1 MIASRLVTLSFY
13 SGLVFLAGCSQ
24 SVKEEKIKPVL
35 FSGGL
40 SSAQCEFRDGAEGQ
54 LVLLGRVVL
63 AKDKLV
69 DAGIYIQNGIIQE
82 IGEPDKVSK
91 NHVSAYQLKCKNA
104 FFSPGLINA
113 HEHTSYSFDFP
124 NSAMHNDYIHRDE
137 WREGG
142 GREILPPAKATT
154 DNSIKVWVELRHL
167 LSGSTTVAGS
177 SGINGVIRNVNSSP
191 TVDFF
196 QVDLATFP
204 FGSQSLIDL
213 DPLCKD
219 STLPLPAPRFTK
231 DVPLTVPYV
240 PHIGEGRNCVATKE
254 VDAYLAYLDKN
265 PSRKY
270 SLIHGVMINESHYSS
285 LQKNNVSVIWSPRSN
300 VALYG
305 MSLNPI
311 PLIEHRIPVA
321 MGTDWSPS
329 GSFNMFEEM
338 RCGKD
343 YTSAKS
349 SRAVTDKELW
359 EMSTVNGAV
368 ALGVN
373 DKVGSIAV
381 GKTADII
388 VVNDPDNSG
397 ISNISKKQVSD
408 VLAVFINGHL
418 MAGEQKAI
426 TGDWIKSACPSQYG
440 SKFICI
446 DFPKDY
452 QKTFDEIVTTNKAS
466 VDLLSLDKQASCTI
480 H

>member
-1 MIASRLVTLSFY
+1 MTSSRLATLIFY
-13 SGLVFLAGCSQ
+13 SGLVILVGCSN

-40 SSAQCEFRDGAEGQ
+40 SNGQCEFREGVDGQ
-54 LVLLGRVVL
+54 LVLLGRVAL

-69 DAGIYIQNGIIQE
+69 DAGIYIQDGIIQE

-91 NHVSAYQLKCKNA
+91 NHTSAYQLKCKNA

-113 HEHTSYSFDFP
+113 HEHTSFSFDFP
-124 NSAMHNDYIHRDE
+124 KSAMQHDYIHRDE
-137 WREGG
+137 WRKGG
-142 GREILPPAKATT
+142 GRAIEPESVDTKDGAV
-154 DNSIKVWVELRHL
+154 KVWVELRHL
-167 LSGSTTVAGS
+167 VSGSTTVAGS
-177 SGINGVIRNVNSSP
+177 SGINGVVRNINSSP

-204 FGSQSLIDL
+204 FGPQSLIDL

-219 STLPLPAPRFTK
+219 STLPLPTPRFTK
-231 DVPLTVPYV
+231 DVLLTAPYV
-240 PHIGEGRNCVATKE
+240 PHVGEGRNCVATKE

-270 SLIHGVMINESHYSS
+270 SLIHGVMINKNHYSS

-305 MSLNPI
+305 TSLNPI
-311 PLIEHRIPVA
+311 PLIENHISVA

-343 YTSAKS
+343 YTRAKS
-349 SRAVTDKELW
+349 SRAVADEELW

-397 ISNISKKQVSD
+397 ISTISRKQVSD

-426 TGDWIKSACPSQYG
+426 AGDWIKSACPSQYG

-446 DFPKDY
+446 DFPKSY
-452 QKTFDEIVTTNKAS
+452 QKTFDEIIAANKAS
-466 VDLLSLDKQASCTI
+466 VDLLSVDKQASCII

>member
-1 MIASRLVTLSFY
+1 MTSSRLATLIFY
-13 SGLVFLAGCSQ
+13 SGLVILVGCSNR
-24 SVKEEKIKPVL
+24 VKEEKIKPVL

-40 SSAQCEFRDGAEGQ
+40 ASTQCEFREGVDGQ
-54 LVLLGRVVL
+54 LVLLGRVAL

-69 DAGIYIQNGIIQE
+69 DTGIYIQDGIIQE

-91 NHVSAYQLKCKNA
+91 NHTSAYQLKCKNA

-124 NSAMHNDYIHRDE
+124 NSAMQHDYIHRDE
-137 WREGG
+137 WRKGG
-142 GREILPPAKATT
+142 GRAIEPEAMDTK
-154 DNSIKVWVELRHL
+154 DGSVKVWVELRHL
-167 LSGSTTVAGS
+167 VSGSTTVAGS
-177 SGINGVIRNVNSSP
+177 SGINGVVRNINSSP

-204 FGSQSLIDL
+204 FGPQSLIDL

-219 STLPLPAPRFTK
+219 STLPLPTPRFTK
-231 DVPLTVPYV
+231 DVPLTAPYV
-240 PHIGEGRNCVATKE
+240 PHVGEGRNCVATKE

-270 SLIHGVMINESHYSS
+270 SLIHGVMINKNHYSS

-305 MSLNPI
+305 TSLNPI
-311 PLIEHRIPVA
+311 PLIENHISVA

-343 YTSAKS
+343 YTRAKS
-349 SRAVTDKELW
+349 SRAVADEELW

-373 DKVGSIAV
+373 DKVGTIAV

-397 ISNISKKQVSD
+397 ISNISRKQVSD

-426 TGDWIKSACPSQYG
+426 AGDWIKSACPSQYG

-446 DFPKDY
+446 DFPKSY
-452 QKTFDEIVTTNKAS
+452 QKTFDEIITANKAS
-466 VDLLSLDKQASCTI
+466 VDLLSVDKQASCII